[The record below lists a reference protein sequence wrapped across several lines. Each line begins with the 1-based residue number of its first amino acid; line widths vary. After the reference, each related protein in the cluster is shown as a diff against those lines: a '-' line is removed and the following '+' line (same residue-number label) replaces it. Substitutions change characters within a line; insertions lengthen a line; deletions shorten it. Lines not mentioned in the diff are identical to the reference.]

1 MLSHAERRV
10 AVISPPI
17 YRQRETQKIRLI
29 PPLWCD
35 SIRPIVQQITLHIAL
50 CVMRTVKN

>member
-29 PPLWCD
+29 PPVQD
-35 SIRPIVQQITLHIAL
+35 RPVPL
-50 CVMRTVKN
+50 V

>member
-35 SIRPIVQQITLHIAL
+35 STRPIVQRITLHIAL